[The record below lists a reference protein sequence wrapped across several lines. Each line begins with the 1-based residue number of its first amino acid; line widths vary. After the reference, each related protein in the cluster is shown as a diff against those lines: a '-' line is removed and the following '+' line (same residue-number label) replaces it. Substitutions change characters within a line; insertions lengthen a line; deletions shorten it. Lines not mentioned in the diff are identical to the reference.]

1 MERFKE
7 IVTNHPMWVVGGVL
21 VGILLIWWYSSSGSS
36 STAQT
41 AAYNPNTDPNVIAAN
56 AGLAATQSTNQTA
69 LGIAQLQ
76 ATSQGQQLTAQ
87 DQALQD
93 IANAALGGAQAQYQS
108 QTDVAQATNAAA
120 VSIAQIQASGTVA
133 ETQAAGAAAL
143 ALQEQATPSV
153 NLNSM
158 LAALTSIATSPTG
171 GSGFHQGDQTGFSGW
186 GTGIN
191 TGTSAGAYT
200 GPISGPE
207 ISQLFNNILSGYNP
221 HVAASV
227 APVGSNWQG
236 VFGQNYGNVSNTVK
250 NVNA

>member
-7 IVTNHPMWVVGGVL
+7 IVTNHPMWVIGGVL
-21 VGILLIWWYSSSGSS
+21 VGVLLIWWWSSSGSS
-36 STAQT
+36 APAQT

-69 LGIAQLQ
+69 LGVAQLQ

-108 QTDVAQATNAAA
+108 ATAVANSTNQAA
-120 VSIAQIQASGTVA
+120 VSIAQIQASGTIA

-143 ALQEQATPSV
+143 ALQQNAAPTV
-153 NLNSM
+153 NLQSM

-171 GSGFHQGDQTGFSGW
+171 GSSESGHW
-186 GTGIN
+186 GAWGSGGGSN
-191 TGTSAGAYT
+191 VS
-200 GPISGPE
+200 SGPLTPQDTT
-207 ISQLFNNILSGYNP
+207 QLFNNILSGYVPGVTPTNVINRQP
-221 HVAASV
+221 VAM
-227 APVGSNWQG
+227 QIR
-236 VFGQNYGNVSNTVK
+236 GN
-250 NVNA
+250 